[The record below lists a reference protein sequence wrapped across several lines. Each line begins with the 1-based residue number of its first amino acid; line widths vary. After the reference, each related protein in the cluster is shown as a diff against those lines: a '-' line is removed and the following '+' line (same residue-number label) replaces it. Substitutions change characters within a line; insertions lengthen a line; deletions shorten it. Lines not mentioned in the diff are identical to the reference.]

1 MNDLIVNEICLR
13 KFYKYPDKIK
23 RFEIGYGNYVYKI
36 SFGKDKFVI
45 RINTGEDVYKDT
57 IYWLDKLMI
66 LGIQVPRVIC
76 GGMHNELSYLILN
89 YIPGKD
95 LGIVYGDLSDSQKQL
110 IAKEIVN
117 IQNKVATLPKNLGYG
132 YLSSYEDKAYKNTWK
147 EVILEH
153 LQRSRTRIQENKI
166 FDSRKVDQ
174 VEQLLERY
182 DNYFSSIEPTP
193 FLDDLSS
200 KNVLVYEGNLSG
212 VIDIDFVC
220 FGDGIYNVGYTKMA
234 LMSLDYDTKYIDFM
248 VNEMKL
254 SSLEKEILT
263 LYALCFC
270 VDFMGER
277 GMKIKDKV
285 IPVSKEEIK
294 RLNESYEK
302 MYSELIGVL

>member
-13 KFYKYPDKIK
+13 KLHKYPDKIK
-23 RFEIGYGNYVYKI
+23 RFEIGHGNYVYKI
-36 SFGKDKFVI
+36 SFSKDKFVI

-57 IYWLDKLMI
+57 IYWLDKLMV
-66 LGIQVPRVIC
+66 LGIPVPRVISS
-76 GGMHNELSYLILN
+76 GSYNGLSYLILN

-132 YLSSYEDKAYKNTWK
+132 YLSSYEDKGYKNTWK

-182 DNYFSSIEPTP
+182 DNYFSSIEPIP

-212 VIDIDFVC
+212 IIDIDFVC
-220 FGDGIYNVGYTKMA
+220 FGDRLYNVGYTRMA

-248 VNEMKL
+248 VYEMKL
-254 SSLEKEILT
+254 SSLEKEVLIL
-263 LYALCFC
+263 YSLCFC

-285 IPVSKEEIK
+285 IKVDEKEIK
-294 RLNESYEK
+294 RLNGAYEK
-302 MYSELIGVL
+302 MYRELIGGF